1 MESLM
6 EQRFYRRRV
15 VDDIIEQY
23 LETFGAICIEGPKWC
38 GKTWTAE
45 EHSKS
50 IFYVGDPTGNF
61 QNRELAQLNPSLVL
75 EGEQPRAID
84 EWQEVPS
91 LWDAVRFHVD
101 HSPGK
106 GQFILTGSATPS
118 RKGVLHSGT
127 GRIVTLRMMPMSLYE
142 SGDSS
147 ALISLESLCN
157 GILEPRLLEEESLEK
172 IAYLILRGGWPA
184 SIGLATKN
192 AVLVPEMYL
201 NNVVEEDIDKID
213 SRKRN
218 KAKVR
223 LLLRSLARAVSSTMG
238 KKKLKE
244 DMATVE
250 KDTIDEETIDDY
262 LQILTQL
269 FILEN
274 QKPFSATLRSSLGM
288 SKAEKLHFTDCS
300 FACSLLGI
308 RSEEQLIGDLRTF
321 GFLFESLCI
330 RDLRIYAQPFGGK
343 VYHYKDYQDD
353 EIDAIIELPDGS
365 WSAFE
370 IKLGAH
376 QIDEAADKLIRINA
390 KFNKPAKSLSV
401 ISGLSN
407 AAYKRDD
414 GVFVVPITSLRP

>member
-1 MESLM
+1 
-6 EQRFYRRRV
+6 
-15 VDDIIEQY
+15 
-23 LETFGAICIEGPKWC
+23 
-38 GKTWTAE
+38 
-45 EHSKS
+45 
-50 IFYVGDPTGNF
+50 
-61 QNRELAQLNPSLVL
+61 
-75 EGEQPRAID
+75 
-84 EWQEVPS
+84 
-91 LWDAVRFHVD
+91 
-101 HSPGK
+101 
-106 GQFILTGSATPS
+106 
-118 RKGVLHSGT
+118 
-127 GRIVTLRMMPMSLYE
+127 MSLYE

-157 GILEPRLLEEESLEK
+157 GILEPRLLGEVSLKK
-172 IAYLILRGGWPA
+172 IAYLTLRGGWPA

-262 LQILTQL
+262 LQLLNQL

-274 QKPFSATLRSSLGM
+274 QKPFSVALRSSLRVQQ
-288 SKAEKLHFTDCS
+288 AEKLHFTDPS

-308 RSEEQLIGDLRTF
+308 RSEEQLIGDLQTF
-321 GFLFESLCI
+321 GFLFESLCT
-330 RDLRIYAQPFGGK
+330 RDLKIYSQAFGGK
-343 VYHYKDYQDD
+343 VYHYKDYQND
-353 EIDAIIELPDGS
+353 EIDAVIELPDGS

-376 QIDEAADKLIRINA
+376 QIDEAAEKLIRINA
-390 KFNKPAKSLSV
+390 KFKKPAKSLCV

-407 AAYKRDD
+407 AAYRRDD
-414 GVFVVPITSLRP
+414 GVFVVPITSLSP

>member
-1 MESLM
+1 MEHSL
-6 EQRFYRRRV
+6 YRKRV
-15 VDDIIEQY
+15 VDEIIEQY
-23 LETFGAICIEGPKWC
+23 LQVFGAVCIEGPKWC

-45 EHSKS
+45 KHSKS
-50 IFYVGDPTGNF
+50 VFYVGDPAGNF
-61 QNRELAQLNPSLVL
+61 QNRELAKLNPSLVL

-91 LWDAVRFHVD
+91 LWDAVRFYVD
-101 HSPGK
+101 QSPRK
-106 GQFILTGSATPS
+106 GQFILTGSATPIY
-118 RKGVLHSGT
+118 KGVLHSGT

-147 ALISLESLCN
+147 ARISLEDLCN
-157 GILEPRLLEEESLEK
+157 GVIEPQLTGEVDLEK

-184 SIGLATKN
+184 SIGLSTEN

-201 NNVVEEDIDKID
+201 KNVVKEDIDKIN

-218 KAKVR
+218 KAKVW

-238 KKKLKE
+238 KRKLKE

-250 KDTIDEETIDDY
+250 RDTIDEETIDDY
-262 LQILTQL
+262 LQLLTQL

-274 QKPFSATLRSSLGM
+274 QKPFSVALCSSLRVQQ
-288 SKAEKLHFTDCS
+288 AEKLHFTDPS

-308 RSEEQLIGDLRTF
+308 RSEEQLIGDLQTF
-321 GFLFESLCI
+321 GLLFESLCI
-330 RDLRIYAQPFGGK
+330 RDLKIYANAFGGK
-343 VYHYKDYQDD
+343 VYHYQDYQND
-353 EIDAIIELPDGS
+353 EIDAVIDLPDGS
-365 WSAFE
+365 WCAFE

-376 QIDEAADKLIRINA
+376 QIDEAANKLIKINK
-390 KFNKPAKSLSV
+390 KFNKPAKLLCV

-407 AAYKRDD
+407 AAYRRDD
-414 GVFVVPITSLRP
+414 GVFVVPITALSP

>member
-1 MESLM
+1 MDHSL
-6 EQRFYRRRV
+6 YRKRV
-15 VDDIIEQY
+15 VDEIIEQY
-23 LETFGAICIEGPKWC
+23 LQAFGAVCIEGPKWC

-45 EHSKS
+45 KHSKS
-50 IFYVGDPTGNF
+50 AFYVGDPAGNF
-61 QNRELAQLNPSLVL
+61 QNRELAKLNPSLVL

-91 LWDAVRFHVD
+91 LWDAIRFYVD
-101 HSPGK
+101 QSPRK
-106 GQFILTGSATPS
+106 GQFILTGSATPIN
-118 RKGVLHSGT
+118 KGVLHSGT

-147 ALISLESLCN
+147 AHVSLEDLCN
-157 GILEPRLLEEESLEK
+157 GVIKPQLTGEVDLKK

-184 SIGLATKN
+184 SIGLSTEN

-201 NNVVEEDIDKID
+201 KNVVEEDVDKID

-218 KAKVR
+218 KAKVW
-223 LLLRSLARAVSSTMG
+223 LLLRSLARGVSSTMG

-250 KDTIDEETIDDY
+250 QDSIDEETIDDY
-262 LQILTQL
+262 LQLLAQL

-274 QKPFSATLRSSLGM
+274 QKPFSVALRSSLRVQQ
-288 SKAEKLHFTDCS
+288 AEKLHFTDPS

-308 RSEEQLIGDLRTF
+308 RSEEQLIGDLQTF
-321 GFLFESLCI
+321 GLLFESLCI
-330 RDLRIYAQPFGGK
+330 RDLKIYANAFGGK
-343 VYHYKDYQDD
+343 VYHYQDYQKE
-353 EIDAIIELPDGS
+353 EIDAVIDLPDGS
-365 WSAFE
+365 WCAFE
-370 IKLGAH
+370 VKLGAH
-376 QIDEAADKLIRINA
+376 QIDEAAKKLIKINR
-390 KFNKPAKSLSV
+390 KFRKPAKSLCV

-414 GVFVVPITSLRP
+414 GVFVVPITALRP